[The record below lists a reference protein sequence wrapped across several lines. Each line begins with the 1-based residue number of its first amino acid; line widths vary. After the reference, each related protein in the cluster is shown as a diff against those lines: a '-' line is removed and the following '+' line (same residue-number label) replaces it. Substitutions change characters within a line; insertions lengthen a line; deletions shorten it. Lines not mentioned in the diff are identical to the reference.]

1 VKHKILHGFSD
12 SASRVGPPVFETV
25 RGVSPL
31 GRWAYSIWRPR
42 ELQGQ
47 VDHLW
52 AYDGPSSHRRKRVF
66 PNGCVEL
73 ILNFGEAY
81 RLVDGAGVDM
91 CRTAWLSGPQPGPI
105 LLEQPTHQHLIGVR
119 LRPAGAHGVVG
130 RPMRETTGLALNL
143 SDLVGPEA
151 NDLLERCEEARSI
164 ERRFRVV
171 AQWITG
177 CCARAPRMDA
187 AVAWMVAQLD
197 ASGGTAPIATLREH
211 VGLSKMQLVDAF
223 RRDVG
228 LTPKLYARIVRF
240 RRALFELQWAR
251 ARRLT
256 DVALDA
262 QYYDQAHMNT
272 EFRAL
277 GGVTPR
283 AFLAGRHPVGDGS
296 TVSEGPPAS

>member
-1 VKHKILHGFSD
+1 MD
-12 SASRVGPPVFETV
+12 SASRLGPLPFETV
-25 RGVSPL
+25 RGASPL
-31 GRWAYSIWRPR
+31 GSWAYSIWRPR
-42 ELQGQ
+42 ELQGL

-52 AYDGPSSHRRKRVF
+52 AYDGPSSHRRKRAF

-81 RLVDGAGVDM
+81 RLVGGAGVEM
-91 CRTAWLSGPQPGPI
+91 CRTAWLSGPQRGAI
-105 LLEQPTHQHLIGVR
+105 LFEQPTYQHVIGVR
-119 LRPAGAHGVVG
+119 LRPAGARGVVG

-143 SDLVGPEA
+143 SDLVGMEA
-151 NDLLERCEEARSI
+151 DELLERCEEARSLDL
-164 ERRFRVV
+164 RFRVV
-171 AQWITG
+171 AQWIAR
-177 CCARAPRMDA
+177 CCARASRMDA
-187 AVAWMVAQLD
+187 AVAWAVAQLD
-197 ASGGTAPIATLREH
+197 ASGGTAPIAALREH
-211 VGLSKMQLVDAF
+211 VGLSKMQLVEAF

-240 RRALFELQWAR
+240 RRALGQLQGAR
-251 ARRLT
+251 PRRLA

-262 QYYDQAHMNT
+262 QYYDQAHMNA

-283 AFLAGRHPVGDGS
+283 GFLAGRHAVGDGS

>member
-1 VKHKILHGFSD
+1 MVTACMN
-12 SASRVGPPVFETV
+12 SASRVGPLAFETV

-31 GRWAYSIWRPR
+31 GSWTYSIWRPR
-42 ELQGQ
+42 ELQGL

-66 PNGCVEL
+66 PTGCVEL

-81 RLVDGAGVDM
+81 RLVEGAGVEM
-91 CRTAWLSGPQPGPI
+91 CRTAWLCGPQPGPI
-105 LLEQPTHQHLIGVR
+105 LLEQPTYQHVIGVR

-151 NDLLERCEEARSI
+151 DELLERCEEARSI
-164 ERRFRVV
+164 ERCFRVL
-171 AQWITG
+171 AQWIAACSMRT
-177 CCARAPRMDA
+177 PRIDA
-187 AVAWMVAQLD
+187 AVAWVVAQLD
-197 ASGGTAPIATLREH
+197 ASGGTAPIAALREH
-211 VGLSKMQLVDAF
+211 AGLSKMRLVEDF

-240 RRALFELQWAR
+240 RRALGQLQSVR
-251 ARRLT
+251 PRLT
-256 DVALDA
+256 AVALDA
-262 QYYDQAHMNT
+262 RYYDQAHMNRD
-272 EFRAL
+272 FRAL